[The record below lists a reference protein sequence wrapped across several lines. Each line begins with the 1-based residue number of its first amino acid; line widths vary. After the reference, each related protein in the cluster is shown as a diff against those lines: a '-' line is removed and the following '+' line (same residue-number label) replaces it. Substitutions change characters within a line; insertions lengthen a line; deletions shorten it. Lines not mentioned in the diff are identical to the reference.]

1 MSYQSDVQEQ
11 PQVLHALIKTYQQ
24 QSVWSA
30 LTSLGEPRTPI
41 ILTGMGASYN
51 ALYPTWF
58 YLNQQGRSA
67 FHIDTSTLIHY
78 LHALLDTPC
87 VIIAVSQ
94 SGESIEIQRLVE
106 QVEVRRRQEQA
117 PCLISVTNS
126 SSNTLAEQ
134 SDLSLVTQAGS
145 EVGIA
150 TKTYTS
156 SLLLLN
162 LLAKAL
168 VGKLQAEDFE
178 RGRAIATLLQTYLAE
193 SATAIHTGFEALRTS
208 SYVAIMGRG
217 PALATAKNSAL
228 IFKEGVRI
236 PAEGY
241 SSGQFR
247 HGPREMITPQIGA
260 IVLTSPDHTLELN
273 QRLASDILAYGG
285 QLICIGQPGA
295 TGGVDIPLP
304 IFEDP
309 YLYPIL
315 EILPLQLLA
324 EKLAVSKNITLG
336 EFRWSGKV
344 VKQE

>member
-1 MSYQSDVQEQ
+1 MSYQSDLQEQ
-11 PQVLHALIKTYQQ
+11 PQVLRALIKTYQQ
-24 QSVWSA
+24 HSVWSELA
-30 LTSLGEPRTPI
+30 LLDKPGTPM

-58 YLNQQGRSA
+58 YLNQHGRLA

-78 LHALLDTPC
+78 LPTLLDAPC
-87 VIIAVSQ
+87 VILAVSQ

-106 QVEVRRRQEQA
+106 QVEVRRFQGYE
-117 PCLISVTNS
+117 PSLISVTNGS
-126 SSNTLAEQ
+126 QNTLADQ

-162 LLAKAL
+162 FLAKAL

-178 RGRAIATLLQTYLAE
+178 RGSAIATTLQTYLTE
-193 SATAIHTGFEALRTS
+193 SATFIHEGFEALRAS
-208 SYVAIMGRG
+208 SYVAIIGRG

-273 QRLASDILAYGG
+273 QRLAADILAYGG
-285 QLICIGQPGA
+285 QLVCIGQPAA
-295 TGGVDIPLP
+295 TGGVNIPLP
-304 IFEDP
+304 IVEDP

-324 EKLAVSKNITLG
+324 AKLAVSKNITPG

-344 VKQE
+344 VEQE